1 MDDVEKVWRG
11 VLDSLRYFPS
21 EKTRDTMMDATRRQ
35 YDENLISNLLAYYTD
50 SHNPHGFGTLIASA
64 LWHLHAPDKQCEFG
78 NTTVKREYSTKEGN
92 RIDLVIET
100 DADVVI
106 AIENKIFSGLNNPL
120 DEYRQSLHDSYPKK
134 ELVCFVL
141 APDLRSLGSGC
152 EEWQAITYHSLWKEV
167 RALLGTYISTTNLYW
182 LSGLITLIEHTDN
195 INNMEEDL
203 TLNSGEKYMLN
214 KCSDIKKAVES
225 FQALQRKIADFM
237 EPRYKKIVDEIKRGK
252 VQDERAVPECWRWGK
267 NSPYGGLQ
275 VFEFKK
281 IDCAI
286 DFGITD
292 LGIVFCFF
300 ARKTSGDS
308 FYRKVCNQLSDCEGA
323 EKFKEMNKGYY
334 LLQEEID
341 ETILTKEGMER
352 LVSRAVELVKTVQEA
367 IMSLPM
373 DEQER
378 EVGQS
383 APSAQ

>member
-21 EKTRDTMMDATRRQ
+21 EEPRDTMMDATRRQ

-167 RALLGTYISTTNLYW
+167 RALLGTYVSTTNLYW

-195 INNMEEDL
+195 IKNMAEDL
-203 TLNSGEKYMLN
+203 TLNDDEKYMLN
-214 KCSDIKKAVES
+214 KRSDIKKVVAS
-225 FQALQRKIADFM
+225 FQDMQRLCNRFWDNRFRYCVIFLCAKIA
-237 EPRYKKIVDEIKRGK
+237 KSI
-252 VQDERAVPECWRWGK
+252 A
-267 NSPYGGLQ
+267 
-275 VFEFKK
+275 
-281 IDCAI
+281 
-286 DFGITD
+286 
-292 LGIVFCFF
+292 
-300 ARKTSGDS
+300 
-308 FYRKVCNQLSDCEGA
+308 
-323 EKFKEMNKGYY
+323 
-334 LLQEEID
+334 LL
-341 ETILTKEGMER
+341 
-352 LVSRAVELVKTVQEA
+352 
-367 IMSLPM
+367 
-373 DEQER
+373 
-378 EVGQS
+378 
-383 APSAQ
+383 